1 MVHPGGRPK
10 GSVNKITQDVR
21 DAARPYA
28 LLGIKQLATMAANTK
43 IKPVDRI
50 AAIKELLDRA
60 FGKVKIAHTVSGSV
74 GTYDLGRLKPEQLDQ
89 LETLLIE
96 ATPTNAVGASD

>member
-1 MVHPGGRPK
+1 MGSPGRPR
-10 GSVNKITQDVR
+10 GALNKTTRDVR
-21 DAARPYA
+21 EAALPYA
-28 LLGIKQLATMAANTK
+28 VKGISQLASIAANPK
-43 IKPVDRI
+43 IDASDRI
-50 AAIKELLDRA
+50 TAIKELLDRA

-96 ATPTNAVGASD
+96 ATPANAVGASD

>member
-1 MVHPGGRPK
+1 MASPGRPR
-10 GSVNKITQDVR
+10 GAVNKITRDVR
-21 DAARPYA
+21 EAALPYA
-28 LLGIKQLATMAANTK
+28 IKGIKQLASIAADTQ
-43 IKPVDRI
+43 IAAHDRI

-96 ATPTNAVGASD
+96 ATPSNAVGASD